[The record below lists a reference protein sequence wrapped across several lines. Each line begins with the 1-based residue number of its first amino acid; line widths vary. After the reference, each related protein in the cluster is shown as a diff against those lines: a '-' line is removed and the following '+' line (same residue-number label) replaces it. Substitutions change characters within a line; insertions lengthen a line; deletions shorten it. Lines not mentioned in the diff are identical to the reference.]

1 MWGVDV
7 HLNRSAIGEAMTGT
21 QERRSAQRLQ
31 TGLFH
36 VSLGHGNNN
45 TTWANHR
52 LLHSD
57 VFYMDRINHQL
68 HLLMLT
74 LLTLLAIGIIL
85 QYLVD
90 LADGRV

>member
-1 MWGVDV
+1 
-7 HLNRSAIGEAMTGT
+7 MTGT
-21 QERRSAQRLQ
+21 LERRSAQSWQ
-31 TGLFH
+31 IGKSH

-45 TTWANHR
+45 TTLANR
-52 LLHSD
+52 WLLHSD

-85 QYLVD
+85 QYTVD
-90 LADGRV
+90 YLDGR